1 MNGGPD
7 VKPFTFRKKIILLF
21 LVTLPI
27 WIGVISSLYGGD
39 Q

>member
-7 VKPFTFRKKIILLF
+7 VKPFTTRTKVILLF
-21 LVTLPI
+21 LVSLPI
-27 WIGVISSLYGGD
+27 WIGMISLLYGGD